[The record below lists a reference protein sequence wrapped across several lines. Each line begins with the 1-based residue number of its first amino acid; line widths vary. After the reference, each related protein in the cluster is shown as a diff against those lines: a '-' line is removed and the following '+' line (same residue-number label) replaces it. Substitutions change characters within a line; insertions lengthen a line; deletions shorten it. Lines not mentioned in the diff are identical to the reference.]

1 MALRLKN
8 KWQNEDGSY
17 VAKLYRCNEWE
28 EWVVKFYREGV
39 YQTMA
44 DYHTDDKED
53 ATDTALFVLKG
64 Y

>member
-53 ATDTALFVLKG
+53 ATDTALFVLNG
-64 Y
+64 D